1 MKIFKVSKNIC
12 SKLWNPLDFQP
23 LQLDVSISLTF
34 VEMHFPPSFFDIMTH
49 FMYHLMDKLDMC
61 GLVVTRWMY
70 PIERYMK
77 TLKLYVHNMA
87 RSKAQWLKD
96 TYEMNVWDSLL
107 NTCKGLM

>member
-49 FMYHLMDKLDMC
+49 F
-61 GLVVTRWMY
+61 VVTRWMY